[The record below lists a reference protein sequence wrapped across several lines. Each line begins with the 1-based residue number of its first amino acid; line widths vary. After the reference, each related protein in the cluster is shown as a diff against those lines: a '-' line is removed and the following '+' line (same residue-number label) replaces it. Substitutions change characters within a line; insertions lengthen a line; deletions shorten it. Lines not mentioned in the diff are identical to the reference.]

1 VTVKFTSWSPT
12 RLADYQQCP
21 LMAKLKHL
29 DKLCPECF
37 RGRIEGGYDSP
48 AICDTCH
55 KTIVK
60 GEALER
66 GSIIG
71 KGMEDYLTGKAKA
84 VPAEVE
90 HRLVKKV
97 AKEVKARVS
106 AGTAK
111 IEFMLVLNRAWQPVK
126 GWARDAWLRAKMD
139 VTLFGV
145 KKATDHAHVIDWK
158 TGGLEKKGPM
168 KGAPRVDPKYDDQL
182 SLYTVATLSAFG
194 GLTQA
199 TAELVF
205 LDTEEPH
212 DPSVSRET
220 ATATRKTLPVLQK
233 RWEDKLKPMMND
245 DQFAPSPNFG
255 CRWCDFRKEKGGPCQ
270 F

>member
-1 VTVKFTSWSPT
+1 MTVKFTAWSPS

-29 DKLCPECF
+29 DKLCPICF
-37 RGRIEGGYDSP
+37 KGRVEGGFDTP

-66 GSIIG
+66 GTVIG
-71 KGMEDYLTGKAKA
+71 KGMEDYLTSKAKA
-84 VPAEVE
+84 APAEVE

-97 AKEVKARVS
+97 AKEVRDRVTK
-106 AGTAK
+106 GTAK
-111 IEFMLVLNRAWQPVK
+111 IEFMVVLNRNWLPVK
-126 GWARDAWLRAKMD
+126 GWAKDAWLRAKMD
-139 VTLFGV
+139 VTLFGM
-145 KKATDHAHVIDWK
+145 KKDQGHAHVIDWK
-158 TGGLEKKGPM
+158 TGGLEKKGAL
-168 KGAPRVDPKYDDQL
+168 KGSPRVDPKYDDQL

-194 GLTQA
+194 ALTKA

-205 LDTEEPH
+205 LDTVEPH
-212 DPSVSRET
+212 SPSVEREE
-220 ATATRKTLPVLQK
+220 ATATRKMLPVLQQ
-233 RWEDKLKPMMND
+233 RWSDKLKPMMND
-245 DQFAPSPNFG
+245 DQFAPAPNFG
-255 CRWCDFRKEKGGPCQ
+255 CRWCDFSKEKGGPCA